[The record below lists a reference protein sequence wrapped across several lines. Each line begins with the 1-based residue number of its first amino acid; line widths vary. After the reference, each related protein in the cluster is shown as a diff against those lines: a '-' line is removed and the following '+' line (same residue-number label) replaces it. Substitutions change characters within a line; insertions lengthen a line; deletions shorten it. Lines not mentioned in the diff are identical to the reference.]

1 MTLGDSGQFDREDLA
16 RWWEATREY
25 LFANPAREPVAA
37 DPSRSTLCLV
47 TGGGRDDRAEAGP
60 VVRGAATLVEAW
72 PRLRVDSHGGQRR
85 FISRVRGCL
94 LWLAKSAAQ
103 SEQDP
108 LQELERAF
116 RLQIAFI
123 ARHPDVPRRL
133 LGWLAQDSNAGI
145 RRRVQTVIDH
155 YASRLSRMIDRAKHR
170 GLVSADVEPHAA
182 AHLLVNVVQGLAIGL
197 DVRPDR
203 PEMLFG
209 QADSAFAIYRARLVA

>member
-1 MTLGDSGQFDREDLA
+1 MTLGDSGQFDREALK
-16 RWWEATREY
+16 RWWEATRNY
-25 LFANPAREPVAA
+25 LFADPAREPGAA
-37 DPSRSTLCLV
+37 EPSGGTLCAT
-47 TGGGRDDRAEAGP
+47 TGGQGDRAEASP
-60 VVRGAATLVEAW
+60 PVRGAATVDAAW
-72 PRLRVDSHGGQRR
+72 PRLSGDSRSGKRR
-85 FISRVRGCL
+85 FLSRVRGSM
-94 LWLAKSAAQ
+94 LWLANSAAQ

-108 LQELERAF
+108 LRELERAF
-116 RLQIAFI
+116 HLQIAFI

-170 GLVSADVEPHAA
+170 GLVSADIEPHAA
-182 AHLLVNVVQGLAIGL
+182 ARLLVSVVQGLAIGL

-209 QADSAFAIYRARLVA
+209 QADSAFAIYRAQLVA